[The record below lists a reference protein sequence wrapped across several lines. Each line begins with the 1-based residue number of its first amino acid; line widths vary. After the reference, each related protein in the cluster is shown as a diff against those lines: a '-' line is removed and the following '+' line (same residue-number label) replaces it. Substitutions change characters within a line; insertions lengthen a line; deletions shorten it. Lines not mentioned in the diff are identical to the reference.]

1 MVKILTVIGARPQI
15 IKAAALSRAIG
26 LAYHEKIKEVIMH
39 IGDEYDE
46 DMSDEFFDEMKIPK
60 PNYHIK
66 LGSDM
71 HGKQM
76 AKMIAG
82 VEQVIQKEKPSA
94 VLVYSDTSSS
104 LAAALSA
111 SKLQVPV
118 IHVEAGLRSFNKSI
132 PEEINRILCDHVST
146 LLFTPTEAGYYNL
159 MSEGFKEGGEPPYSI
174 NSPKIYHCGD
184 VLYDNMKFFTEMV
197 ENHSTIIE
205 ERLLADIKYNLVTIH
220 RDNNTNDPKRI
231 NALFSAIHK
240 IANENNVKMVL
251 PLDGR
256 TTKRLKKNLTAKIFN
271 SIKSNPL
278 IQILPSVSYMDMIAL
293 ENNAAMILTDSGG
306 VQKEAYFFKK
316 PCIILRSETEWVE
329 LVDNGNAIVADADEQ
344 QILSAY
350 EHLSTKTDFSYPPI
364 FGDGKAS
371 LFICDK
377 IVNHLS

>member
-60 PNYHIK
+60 PNYHVK

-159 MSEGFKEGGEPPYSI
+159 MREGFKEGGEPPYSI
-174 NSPKIYHCGD
+174 NRPKIYHCGD

-205 ERLLADIKYNLVTIH
+205 ERLLADINYNLVTIH
-220 RDNNTNDPKRI
+220 RDNNTNDPKRM

-240 IANENNVKMVL
+240 IANEHDVKMVL

-256 TTKRLKKNLTAKIFN
+256 TTKRLKKNLTTKLGNDIVRSGLGATG
-271 SIKSNPL
+271 
-278 IQILPSVSYMDMIAL
+278 AL
-293 ENNAAMILTDSGG
+293 VGTLAGGPAGG
-306 VQKEAYFFKK
+306 VAGAVIGDVAGKQLTGGAIKRKGRFEKGSPEA
-316 PCIILRSETEWVE
+316 IEWGRKMRE
-329 LVDNGNAIVADADEQ
+329 ARNK
-344 QILSAY
+344 Y
-350 EHLSTKTDFSYPPI
+350 
-364 FGDGKAS
+364 
-371 LFICDK
+371 
-377 IVNHLS
+377 